1 MEGRWFF
8 RELPCLVNHILP
20 PLFFSVFQA
29 RSGNVKMY
37 LILQNFPEEK
47 IIFASESKEET
58 ERYFNLQ
65 VRHGKGWFEF
75 RKEGIKVPLL
85 AGGEQHF
92 SPYSPSRWDL
102 MQLSIEMQNRKIE
115 ESEST
120 DIFPHD
126 KLHPLQSAWD

>member
-1 MEGRWFF
+1 MVFPRT
-8 RELPCLVNHILP
+8 
-20 PLFFSVFQA
+20 PLLGQSHSPSTVFLVFQA
-29 RSGNVKMY
+29 RSGNVIMY
-37 LILQNFPEEK
+37 MILQNFPEEK